1 MYVKQG
7 LPMLWAI
14 FSSVQRKIVKRAVSR
29 VKFPCV
35 LGSQL
40 SRSSSRLLNIFMPY
54 LKVQTE
60 LVFAS
65 NSVSTHSKRSINLA
79 ISLQK
84 LYFICHPFLSLS
96 LCLCLNSLFLYL
108 SISISLRP
116 GMCWEK
122 RSFSCPDSDLGWLSS
137 TPFCFLSIM
146 KSSLLCLWNILG
158 IQFASPYIIDNCFLY
173 EQFLHQHYIFSRPL

>member
-40 SRSSSRLLNIFMPY
+40 SRSSSRLLNLFMPY

-96 LCLCLNSLFLYL
+96 LSLPQF
-108 SISISLRP
+108 SISLSIHIYFPQTRDVLRKEVFLLSWQWP
-116 GMCWEK
+116 WVAFINPILFPLYYEK
-122 RSFSCPDSDLGWLSS
+122 QP
-137 TPFCFLSIM
+137 
-146 KSSLLCLWNILG
+146 SLFMEHPWHPVCI
-158 IQFASPYIIDNCFLY
+158 S
-173 EQFLHQHYIFSRPL
+173 LHHR